1 MGPLSTLTKILV
13 VLLSLFAIF
22 LCGMVV
28 SYVGSANNF
37 KSQYEGEKI
46 ARAAIQAENLSL
58 VSQFN
63 EQVAKTKEL
72 ESNKAKE
79 IQSLEER
86 NNQLASRLQNAEQL
100 GQEYQVRAESWKGV
114 LTGFEQSVAS
124 MLESLKLTRDQLE
137 MARSQNI
144 TNQKEITQITASLYE
159 KIVELERLQADRRRI
174 LEQKTELENQ
184 VSQPGGSAGA
194 ATPGP
199 VTQIPDRARPAAIM
213 TASEIQG
220 LIMEVDQ
227 SLVTL
232 SVGTAD
238 GVSKGMVFHVTRGDQ
253 FLCDILI
260 TDVDVNKCAG
270 VLEMVQQRPKVGD
283 TVATKL

>member
-1 MGPLSTLTKILV
+1 LSTLTKILV
-13 VLLSLFAIF
+13 VLLSLFAVF

-37 KSQYEGEKI
+37 KSQYEAEKI

-72 ESNKAKE
+72 ESKKATE

-86 NNQLASRLQNAEQL
+86 NNQLASRLQNAERL

-144 TNQKEITQITASLYE
+144 TNQKDITQITASLYE

-184 VSQPGGSAGA
+184 VSQPGGSVGA

-213 TASEIQG
+213 AASEIQG

>member
-1 MGPLSTLTKILV
+1 LSTLTKILV
-13 VLLSLFAIF
+13 VLLSLFAVF

-28 SYVGSANNF
+28 SYVGSSNNY
-37 KSQYEGEKI
+37 KSLYDSERL
-46 ARAAIQAENLSL
+46 ARQAVQAENLSL
-58 VSQFN
+58 TDRYN
-63 EQVAKTKEL
+63 EQATKTKEL
-72 ESNKAKE
+72 ESKKALE

-86 NNQLASRLQNAEQL
+86 NNQLVSKLQNAERL

-114 LTGFEQSVAS
+114 LSGFEQSVAS

-137 MARSQNI
+137 IARSQNI
-144 TNQKEITQITASLYE
+144 TNQKDITQITASLYE

-184 VSQPGGSAGA
+184 ASQPGGGTGA
-194 ATPGP
+194 AIPGP
-199 VTQIPDRARPAAIM
+199 VTQIPGPARPTAIM
-213 TASEIQG
+213 TALEIQG

-253 FLCDILI
+253 FLCDILV

>member
-1 MGPLSTLTKILV
+1 
-13 VLLSLFAIF
+13 
-22 LCGMVV
+22 MVV

-37 KSQYEGEKI
+37 KSQYEGEKL
-46 ARAAIQAENLSL
+46 ARQAIQAENLSL
-58 VSQFN
+58 AGQYK
-63 EQVAKTKEL
+63 EQVAKTEEL
-72 ESNKAKE
+72 ESKKALE

-86 NNQLASRLQNAEQL
+86 NNQLVSKLQNAERL

-137 MARSQNI
+137 IARSQNI
-144 TNQKEITQITASLYE
+144 TNQKDLNQITANLYE
-159 KIVELERLQADRRRI
+159 KIVELERLQVDRRRI
-174 LEQKTELENQ
+174 LEQKTELENR
-184 VSQPGGSAGA
+184 VSQSGGGAGP

-199 VTQIPDRARPAAIM
+199 VTQIPGQARPAAIM
-213 TASEIQG
+213 TALEIQG

-232 SVGTAD
+232 SVGTTD

-253 FLCDILI
+253 FLCDILV

-270 VLEMVQQRPKVGD
+270 VLEMIQQRPKVGD

>member
-1 MGPLSTLTKILV
+1 MSTLTKILV
-13 VLLSLFAIF
+13 VLLSLFAVF

-28 SYVGSANNF
+28 SYVGSANHF
-37 KSQYEGEKI
+37 KSQYESEKL
-46 ARAAIQAENLSL
+46 AREAIQAENLSL
-58 VSQFN
+58 AGQFN

-72 ESNKAKE
+72 EHNKATE
-79 IQSLEER
+79 LLSLQEH
-86 NNQLASRLQNAEQL
+86 NNQLLIKLQNAERI

-137 MARSQNI
+137 IARSQNI
-144 TNQKEITQITASLYE
+144 TNQKDLSQITASLYE

-199 VTQIPDRARPAAIM
+199 VTQIPGRARPAAIM

>member
-1 MGPLSTLTKILV
+1 MSTLTKILV
-13 VLLSLFAIF
+13 VLLSLFAVF

-28 SYVGSANNF
+28 SYVGSANHF
-37 KSQYEGEKI
+37 KSQYESEKL
-46 ARAAIQAENLSL
+46 AREAIQAENLSL
-58 VSQFN
+58 AGQFK
-63 EQVAKTKEL
+63 EQVARTEEM

-86 NNQLASRLQNAEQL
+86 NNQLVSKLQNAERT
-100 GQEYQVRAESWKGV
+100 GQEYQIRADRWKGV

-137 MARSQNI
+137 IARSENI
-144 TNQKEITQITASLYE
+144 TNQKDLSQITASLYE

-174 LEQKTELENQ
+174 LEQKTELENLA
-184 VSQPGGSAGA
+184 SPSGGGTRP
-194 ATPGP
+194 ATLGP
-199 VTQIPDRARPAAIM
+199 VTQIPGQARPAAIM

-238 GVSKGMVFHVTRGDQ
+238 GVSKGMTFHVTRGDQ

>member
-13 VLLSLFAIF
+13 VLLSLFAVF

-37 KSQYEGEKI
+37 KSQYEGEKL
-46 ARAAIQAENLSL
+46 AREAIQAENLSL
-58 VSQFN
+58 ADQYK
-63 EQVAKTKEL
+63 EQVAKTIVL
-72 ESNKAKE
+72 ESKKATE
-79 IQSLEER
+79 IQSLEEH
-86 NNQLASRLQNAEQL
+86 NNQLLTKLQNAERM

-124 MLESLKLTRDQLE
+124 MLESLRLTRDQLE
-137 MARSQNI
+137 IARAQNI
-144 TNQKEITQITASLYE
+144 TNQKDLNQITSNLYE

-184 VSQPGGSAGA
+184 VSQSGGVPGT
-194 ATPGP
+194 ATAGP
-199 VTQIPDRARPAAIM
+199 VTQIPGQAKPATIM
-213 TASEIQG
+213 TAFEIQG

-253 FLCDILI
+253 FLCDILV

>member
-1 MGPLSTLTKILV
+1 MSTLTKILV
-13 VLLSLFAIF
+13 VLLSLFAVF

-28 SYVGSANNF
+28 SYVGSANHF
-37 KSQYEGEKI
+37 KSQYESEKL
-46 ARAAIQAENLSL
+46 AREAIQAENLSL
-58 VSQFN
+58 AGQFK
-63 EQVAKTKEL
+63 EQVARTEEM

-86 NNQLASRLQNAEQL
+86 NNQLLAKLQNAERT
-100 GQEYQVRAESWKGV
+100 GQEYQIRAESWKGV

-137 MARSQNI
+137 IARSENI
-144 TNQKEITQITASLYE
+144 TNQKDLSQITASLYE

-184 VSQPGGSAGA
+184 ASQPGGAGP
-194 ATPGP
+194 ATLGP
-199 VTQIPDRARPAAIM
+199 VTQIPGQARPAAIM

-238 GVSKGMVFHVTRGDQ
+238 GVSKGMIFHVTRGDQ
-253 FLCDILI
+253 FLCDILV

>member
-1 MGPLSTLTKILV
+1 MGTLSTLTKILV
-13 VLLSLFAIF
+13 VLLSLFAVF

-28 SYVGSANNF
+28 SYVGSANHF
-37 KSQYEGEKI
+37 KSQYESEKL
-46 ARAAIQAENLSL
+46 AREAIQAENLSL
-58 VSQFN
+58 AGQFN

-72 ESNKAKE
+72 EHNKATE
-79 IQSLEER
+79 LLSLQEH
-86 NNQLASRLQNAEQL
+86 NNQLLIKLQNAERI

-137 MARSQNI
+137 IARSQNI
-144 TNQKEITQITASLYE
+144 TNQKDLSQITASLYE

-199 VTQIPDRARPAAIM
+199 VTQIPGRARPAAIM

>member
-1 MGPLSTLTKILV
+1 
-13 VLLSLFAIF
+13 
-22 LCGMVV
+22 
-28 SYVGSANNF
+28 
-37 KSQYEGEKI
+37 
-46 ARAAIQAENLSL
+46 
-58 VSQFN
+58 
-63 EQVAKTKEL
+63 
-72 ESNKAKE
+72 
-79 IQSLEER
+79 
-86 NNQLASRLQNAEQL
+86 
-100 GQEYQVRAESWKGV
+100 
-114 LTGFEQSVAS
+114 
-124 MLESLKLTRDQLE
+124 
-137 MARSQNI
+137 
-144 TNQKEITQITASLYE
+144 LYE

-174 LEQKTELENQ
+174 LEEKTELENQ
-184 VSQPGGSAGA
+184 ASQPGGGTKP

-199 VTQIPDRARPAAIM
+199 VTQIPGQARPAAIM

-253 FLCDILI
+253 FLCDILV

-270 VLEMVQQRPKVGD
+270 VLEMVQQRPKAGD